1 MHYGTNLSNSLCRAF
16 PVLISFKH
24 QRSYFDK
31 IYRKLIG
38 KNTPDRFFIRIFAL
52 FGYKYL
58 VCAIVISMQ
67 DSYLL
72 NGVTTKLCPEIARR
86 YGVNPDSIE
95 RSIRTVISAIWYDR
109 DPALL
114 RDLIGRSYQFQ
125 PGNAKFIGIA
135 SRRFSLYLRAA
146 MHSRK
151 EKPEKVR
158 LYRAFWPPRRDSNAR
173 PFA

>member
-16 PVLISFKH
+16 PVLISFKR

-38 KNTPDRFFIRIFAL
+38 KNTLDRFFIRIFAL

-95 RSIRTVISAIWYDR
+95 RNIRTVISAIWYDR
-109 DPALL
+109 DQ
-114 RDLIGRSYQFQ
+114 RSCAILWGAAISF
-125 PGNAKFIGIA
+125 
-135 SRRFSLYLRAA
+135 SRATQSL
-146 MHSRK
+146 
-151 EKPEKVR
+151 
-158 LYRAFWPPRRDSNAR
+158 
-173 PFA
+173 

>member
-1 MHYGTNLSNSLCRAF
+1 MRDLFPLCTMEQISQIHYAEPF
-16 PVLISFKH
+16 PFSFH
-24 QRSYFDK
+24 SSVNGVIFDK

-72 NGVTTKLCPEIARR
+72 NGVTTKLCPEIAR
-86 YGVNPDSIE
+86 G
-95 RSIRTVISAIWYDR
+95 IRTVISAIWCDR

-114 RDLIGRSYQFQ
+114 RDLMGRSYQFQ

-146 MHSRK
+146 MRSRK
-151 EKPEKVR
+151 
-158 LYRAFWPPRRDSNAR
+158 
-173 PFA
+173 

>member
-1 MHYGTNLSNSLCRAF
+1 MEQISQIHYAEPF
-16 PVLISFKH
+16 PFSFH
-24 QRSYFDK
+24 SSVNGVIFDK

-72 NGVTTKLCPEIARR
+72 NGVATKICPEIARR

-114 RDLIGRSYQFQ
+114 RDLMGAQLSVSAGQRKVY
-125 PGNAKFIGIA
+125 
-135 SRRFSLYLRAA
+135 R
-146 MHSRK
+146 HS
-151 EKPEKVR
+151 KPPFFPV
-158 LYRAFWPPRRDSNAR
+158 PPRRDAQ
-173 PFA
+173 